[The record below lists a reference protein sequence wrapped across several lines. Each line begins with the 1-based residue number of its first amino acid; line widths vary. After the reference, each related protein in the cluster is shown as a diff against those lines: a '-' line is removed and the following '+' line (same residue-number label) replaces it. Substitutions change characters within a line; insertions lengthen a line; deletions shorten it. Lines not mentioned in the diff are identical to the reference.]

1 LSGTLIII
9 RKPKVWR
16 TDGRTWGSLYTP
28 DSRRAGYKEI
38 LTMVRIEGCAVGHI
52 FDRRHPKT
60 LLPKFSKSRSSGF
73 RGDADSRDFYY

>member
-1 LSGTLIII
+1 MTDEHEDPYIPPTLVE
-9 RKPKVWR
+9 R
-16 TDGRTWGSLYTP
+16 
-28 DSRRAGYKEI
+28 GYKEI
-38 LTMVRIEGCAVGHI
+38 LTMVRIEGCAVGYI